1 MNIFRKWCVVAFLS
15 IWISGCDDIAV
26 KPQVSGKVIKIAF
39 VGDGSS
45 EKAYKDQDILEGILA
60 ANAADPLLDNGDQ
73 LEVVYIENMGA
84 GDTPIR
90 GITEIINEHIKQD
103 HISAVLLGADSKTVL
118 EAKQNINA
126 LGVPTLAVIATHPAV
141 TEEVYFISQLSFDDE
156 RQAQSAA
163 LFVLDELALRT
174 AAVWFDESDPYSSY
188 LAQVF
193 RTTFEL
199 AGGRVDAFSI
209 FSEFDQ
215 TALAGLKTRK
225 TQVLYIPLGA
235 EQVFHVLE
243 TANELGWAPEIMAAD
258 GLLATVLQKYPDRL
272 DELNGIYVTDVFS
285 HTNEFVSVANFVKRL
300 ADYYDQMF
308 SDQPSTD
315 TALGVEA
322 YQVMKVAINR
332 CLDPGNGL
340 CVNRNIRSLENHQ
353 GIISKFSINADGK
366 ASRPIFI
373 NTIQDGQ
380 LRLVVK
386 VN

>member
-1 MNIFRKWCVVAFLS
+1 MKG
-15 IWISGCDDIAV
+15 IS
-26 KPQVSGKVIKIAF
+26 
-39 VGDGSS
+39 
-45 EKAYKDQDILEGILA
+45 
-60 ANAADPLLDNGDQ
+60 
-73 LEVVYIENMGA
+73 
-84 GDTPIR
+84 PI
-90 GITEIINEHIKQD
+90 TM
-103 HISAVLLGADSKTVL
+103 
-118 EAKQNINA
+118 
-126 LGVPTLAVIATHPAV
+126 
-141 TEEVYFISQLSFDDE
+141 
-156 RQAQSAA
+156 
-163 LFVLDELALRT
+163 
-174 AAVWFDESDPYSSY
+174 SSY

-243 TANELGWAPEIMAAD
+243 TANELDWTPEIMAAD

-285 HTNEFVSVANFVKRL
+285 HTNEFVSLANFVKRL
-300 ADYYDQMF
+300 LGYYDQMF

-332 CLDPGNGL
+332 CPDPGNGI
-340 CVNRNIRSLENHQ
+340 CVNRNIRSLKNHQ

-366 ASRPIFI
+366 ASRPVFI

-380 LRLVVK
+380 LVLVVK